1 MAARAD
7 RDEEKTLPRS
17 SASGSAATPHRGG
30 RIGACANSACTLRPH
45 ASDMVRVIEVSFLNV
60 LYFKF
65 GFVGEGLKRSNRGSS
80 NGRIYDF
87 VVGRGLAPAVYRGFM
102 TNNRLF
108 AAGASPR
115 PTGTPSMF
123 ILPINPNLKSAFA
136 GRQVFSILPC
146 TALTKKF
153 FIPIDSQPY
162 QCYNTVEPYYS
173 NNTVQVRK
181 ACNT

>member
-1 MAARAD
+1 M
-7 RDEEKTLPRS
+7 LLRS
-17 SASGSAATPHRGG
+17 SAPTFSRVGSLQDPAADDPHGSFGGRGG
-30 RIGACANSACTLRPH
+30 WWGRFSQQMRISNLGLW
-45 ASDMVRVIEVSFLNV
+45 
-60 LYFKF
+60 
-65 GFVGEGLKRSNRGSS
+65 EGLKRSNRGSS